1 MLNEII
7 TQRHPEDV
15 IEALLI
21 LLSPKR
27 EEEYIDE
34 TNEDDGGVGGDD
46 VGGGEEVLKE
56 EEVKEEEVEEVVVG
70 VKRKAE
76 EEPKNPNRK
85 RVGIGYAWT
94 EEEDKALLEGVD
106 KYGVDYARIVKEDN
120 GNVLGDRTPGSLQ
133 NRLFKKF
140 PAKYKAA
147 TPKKGKNQGNNQH
160 NAWSAEEDAA
170 LKRLVDENGTDWTKI
185 HNCAWLIKA
194 LEKRTK
200 MALKNRYNHNLK
212 RDRRNKNNCNYPK
225 YP

>member
-1 MLNEII
+1 MPDEIK
-7 TQRHPEDV
+7 TQRHPVDV

-27 EEEYIDE
+27 EEEYIDR
-34 TNEDDGGVGGDD
+34 NEELPVTKVGINPLGD
-46 VGGGEEVLKE
+46 LME
-56 EEVKEEEVEEVVVG
+56 EEVEEVVEEVVVG

-76 EEPKNPNRK
+76 EETEPRKTKNPNRK
-85 RVGIGYAWT
+85 RVGIGFAWT
-94 EEEDKALLEGVD
+94 EEEDDALLKGVA

-133 NRLFKKF
+133 NRLFKKY

-160 NAWSAEEDAA
+160 LAWSAEEDAA
-170 LKRLVDENGTDWTKI
+170 LKRLVEEHGTDWKKI
-185 HNCAWLIKA
+185 HNCAWLNMA

-212 RDRRNKNNCNYPK
+212 KNRK
-225 YP
+225 K